1 MAITICNFDSEN
13 LPLQKVIVRFKLW
26 GIRASGSGVNSG
38 FGLRLVNSQFNDCFQ
53 LAALNA
59 SVLMDGNL
67 EMMKKQ

>member
-1 MAITICNFDSEN
+1 MTITICNFDSGN
-13 LPLQKVIVRFKLW
+13 LPLQKVIVRFKLC
-26 GIRASGSGVNSG
+26 GIRASGVNSG